1 MKTWTVLG
9 LVVMSSGW
17 LALADGQLRIGG
29 TDVVTILQKLGAEME
44 QGATHQQLEGYSRSF
59 DRIDRDRDGRHSKV
73 VYVENGRYLTLPA
86 RAGIFTA
93 ADNDK
98 DGFVTKA
105 EYILNRIITDEAKLI
120 VQTMDEDK
128 DGTVRRN
135 EFIKNVMME
144 NKELA
149 EQVFEALDVNR
160 DDKLSTPE
168 YLRVWGQWARVGQPT
183 AEQRISARTRTKL
196 SP

>member
-1 MKTWTVLG
+1 MKTWRVLG
-9 LVVMSSGW
+9 LVMMSSGW

-29 TDVVTILQKLGAEME
+29 TDVVTILKKLGAEME
-44 QGATHQQLEGYSRSF
+44 QGTTHQQLDSYSRSF
-59 DRIDRDRDGRHSKV
+59 DRIDRNHDGRHSKV
-73 VYVENGRYLTLPA
+73 EYVDNGRYLTLPA
-86 RAGIFTA
+86 RAGIFNA

-105 EYILNRIITDEAKLI
+105 EYVLNRIITDEAKLI
-120 VQTMDEDK
+120 VQAMDEDQ
-128 DGTVRRN
+128 DGAVQRN
-135 EFIKNVMME
+135 EFIKNVMMD

-149 EQVFEALDVNR
+149 EQVFEALDVND

-168 YLRVWGQWARVGQPT
+168 YLRVWGQWARDGQPT
-183 AEQRISARTRTKL
+183 AEQRISARIRI